1 MQTLREIVVFI
12 HLIGFATLFGAWLA
26 QAFGGKR
33 QFTQLMNI
41 GLAIAGVA
49 GLALAAPWGID
60 WTPGMSFYIKITV
73 KLVVLI
79 IIGALLGIGM
89 GRQKRGEVVPA
100 GMFWAVGILALLNA
114 GLGFFWH

>member
-1 MQTLREIVVFI
+1 METLRAVVVFV
-12 HLIGFATLFGAWLA
+12 HLLGFAVLFGAWAA

-33 QFTQLMNI
+33 QFTQLMNV

-49 GLALAAPWGID
+49 GLALAAPWGIE

-79 IIGALLGIGM
+79 IIGGLIGM
-89 GRQKRGEVVPA
+89 GMAKQKRGEAVPA
-100 GMFWAVGILALLNA
+100 GAFWAVGVLALLNA
-114 GLGFFWH
+114 ALGFFWH

>member
-1 MQTLREIVVFI
+1 METLREIVVFL
-12 HLIGFATLFGAWLA
+12 HLLGFATLFGAWAA

-33 QFTQLMNI
+33 QFTQLMNV
-41 GLAIAGVA
+41 GLAVAGLA

-79 IIGALLGIGM
+79 VIGGLIGM
-89 GRQKRGEVVPA
+89 GMARQKREQPVPA
-100 GMFWAVGILALLNA
+100 FAFWLVGVLALLNA

>member
-12 HLIGFATLFGAWLA
+12 HLLGFATLFGAWLA

-33 QFTQLMNI
+33 QFTQLMNV
-41 GLAIAGVA
+41 GLAIAGLA

-60 WTPGMSFYIKITV
+60 WTPGMSFYMKVTV

-79 IIGALLGIGM
+79 IIGALIGIGL
-89 GRQKRGEVVPA
+89 GRQKRGAEVPSA
-100 GMFWAVGILALLNA
+100 MFWAVGVLTLLNA
-114 GLGFFWH
+114 VLGYFWH